1 MFVVN
6 SLWSDM
12 EREAFVLTV
21 FFLTLGPIKIIP
33 AFAKLTQSMSP
44 QFKREVAVKGILV
57 AAGICLYVALLG
69 RNILRMYEISLEAL
83 TIAGGLV
90 LLLSALKSIFPS
102 VQLPNPNP
110 TQPTA
115 MQLAISPVA
124 APIVVSPVGIASI
137 LIFVMLI
144 PRYPGMILVIA
155 KALVVMLILDFLVM
169 FFIDSILKITGLI
182 MALQVLS
189 SVLVFI
195 QVALAVEAIL
205 KAMQGL
211 GVIRGG

>member
-1 MFVVN
+1 
-6 SLWSDM
+6 M
-12 EREAFVLTV
+12 EREAFVLTI

-44 QFKREVAVKGILV
+44 QFKREVAVKSILV

-69 RNILRMYEISLEAL
+69 QKILRMYEISLEGL
-83 TIAGGLV
+83 TIAGGIV

-124 APIVVSPVGIASI
+124 TPIVIPPVGIAAI

-144 PRYPGMILVIA
+144 PRYPGMTLVIA
-155 KALVVMLILDFLVM
+155 KALIVMLILDFLVM

-195 QVALAVEAIL
+195 QVALAVETIL
-205 KAMQGL
+205 KAMRGL

>member
-1 MFVVN
+1 
-6 SLWSDM
+6 M